1 MCFHFV
7 LQKYLS
13 KHKFMH
19 SWCSNCIGIN
29 TVITCRNSFMNYWNC
44 DILLYRNELIDVW
57 NMILPLTTFWLKFKK
72 LRKCHV
78 PTMIIE
84 LKVISYTWFCSV
96 FIPLR
101 EPSVNVGQFTEC
113 VSICVR
119 YCYERDVQKCTGLL
133 QYTFLFWFS
142 SLV

>member
-1 MCFHFV
+1 M
-7 LQKYLS
+7 Y
-13 KHKFMH
+13 
-19 SWCSNCIGIN
+19 SWCSNCISTN

-44 DILLYRNELIDVW
+44 NRLGYRKDAQWIRMIDMSLSYIHVW
-57 NMILPLTTFWLKFKK
+57 NMVLPLTTFWLKFKK

>member
-1 MCFHFV
+1 M
-7 LQKYLS
+7 Y
-13 KHKFMH
+13 
-19 SWCSNCIGIN
+19 SWCSNCISTN
-29 TVITCRNSFMNYWNC
+29 TVITCNNSFMNYWNC
-44 DILLYRNELIDVW
+44 NRLGYRKDAQWIRMIDMSLSDIHVW
-57 NMILPLTTFWLKFKK
+57 NMVLPLTTFWLKFKK

>member
-1 MCFHFV
+1 M
-7 LQKYLS
+7 Y
-13 KHKFMH
+13 
-19 SWCSNCIGIN
+19 SWCSNCISTN

-44 DILLYRNELIDVW
+44 NRLGYRNRTLNGLGCLKWVCLVFVVW
-57 NMILPLTTFWLKFKK
+57 NMVLPLTTFWLKFKK